1 MSEDEDRLVELE
13 EKVATL
19 RMRRSDLNREVER
32 WRAERDRFNESAR
45 KLRVEARSYRDE
57 RDRSNQRIADIRNR
71 IGCLQSDIAEKM
83 ERMTELDASL
93 DRERRKLPTKQDV
106 EERLGRI
113 EWEMMTT
120 PTIDL
125 LEREKRLMEE
135 AKTLKNELAAHEE
148 MEAREDER
156 LVLQAEIKAAEL
168 EIRNCRDEISRLQET
183 SKINHERMIL
193 LHRKA
198 DEERARGDEA
208 HGKFLECLSEVK
220 SINTDLKVIFEEVK
234 GLRERLR
241 EAERVSASVKERELE
256 ARKKEL
262 LSELRRKLDSG
273 EKLSLDEMKLLYGDE
288 DDEPQPQEK

>member
-1 MSEDEDRLVELE
+1 
-13 EKVATL
+13 
-19 RMRRSDLNREVER
+19 MRRSDLNREVER
-32 WRAERDRFNESAR
+32 WKVERDRFNESAR

-57 RDRSNQRIADIRNR
+57 RNRSNQRIADIRNR
-71 IGCLQSDIAEKM
+71 IEHLQSDIAEKM
-83 ERMTELDASL
+83 ERLTELDASL
-93 DRERRKLPTKQDV
+93 DRERRKHPMKQDV

-120 PTIDL
+120 PTIDI
-125 LEREKRLMEE
+125 LEREKVLVEE
-135 AKTLKNELAAHEE
+135 AEALKNELAAHEE
-148 MEAREDER
+148 LEAREDEG

-168 EIRNCRDEISRLQET
+168 EMRNQRDEVSRLQEV
-183 SKINHERMIL
+183 SKANHERMIL

-220 SINTDLKVIFEEVK
+220 SIDTDLKVVIEEVT

-241 EAERVSASVKERELE
+241 EAERVSASEKERELE

-262 LSELRRKLDSG
+262 LGELRRKLDSG
-273 EKLSLDEMKLLYGDE
+273 EKLSLDEMKLLYSDE
-288 DDEPQPQEK
+288 EDEPQPQEE

>member
-1 MSEDEDRLVELE
+1 
-13 EKVATL
+13 
-19 RMRRSDLNREVER
+19 MRRSDLNREVER
-32 WRAERDRFNESAR
+32 WKAERDRFNESAR

-57 RDRSNQRIADIRNR
+57 RNRSNQRIADIRNR
-71 IGCLQSDIAEKM
+71 IEHLQSDIAEKM
-83 ERMTELDASL
+83 ERLTELDASL
-93 DRERRKLPTKQDV
+93 DRERRKHPMKQDV

-120 PTIDL
+120 PTIDI
-125 LEREKRLMEE
+125 LEREKVLVEE
-135 AKTLKNELAAHEE
+135 AEALKNELAAHEE
-148 MEAREDER
+148 LEAREDEG

-168 EIRNCRDEISRLQET
+168 EMRNQRDEVSRLQEV
-183 SKINHERMIL
+183 SKANHERMIL

-220 SINTDLKVIFEEVK
+220 SIDTDLKVVIEEVT

-241 EAERVSASVKERELE
+241 EAERVSASEKERELE

-262 LSELRRKLDSG
+262 LGELRRKLDSG
-273 EKLSLDEMKLLYGDE
+273 EKLSLDEMKLLYSDE
-288 DDEPQPQEK
+288 EDEPQPQEE